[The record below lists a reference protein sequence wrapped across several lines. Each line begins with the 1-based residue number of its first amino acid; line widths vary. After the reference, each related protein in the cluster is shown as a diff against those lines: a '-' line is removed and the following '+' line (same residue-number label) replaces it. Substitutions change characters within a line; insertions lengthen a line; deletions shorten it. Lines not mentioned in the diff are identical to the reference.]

1 MCRRDSMQ
9 TRAVGVLQQIS
20 IGKYDRG
27 LYLDEKRHHSS
38 ICGGILTILIVV
50 TIIGYMTSVFTTI
63 FQRLEYKIDE
73 SSLVFVSS
81 GITNL
86 TFGQISSQLPTSFE
100 LDINKNYGYT
110 SCQDVGFAL
119 TVDEVTQE
127 IPFTSENYMGS
138 TSIRCSYNKLQDK
151 PEY

>member
-1 MCRRDSMQ
+1 MCRSDSIK
-9 TRAVGVLQQIS
+9 TRTVGVLQQIS

-38 ICGGILTILIVV
+38 TCGGILTIFIVI
-50 TIIGYMTSVFTTI
+50 TIIIYMTSVFSTI

-73 SSLVFVSS
+73 SSLVFGKS

-100 LDINKNYGYT
+100 LDLNKNNGYT
-110 SCQDVGFAL
+110 SCQDVGFTL
-119 TVDEVTQE
+119 NVEEISQEV
-127 IPFTSENYMGS
+127 PFTSES
-138 TSIRCSYNKLQDK
+138 
-151 PEY
+151 